1 MASSDMTSAAAPSQE
16 ELEDIILSA
25 RYGELEEIQ
34 EFVKRYGNDSI
45 ASARDER
52 GNTCLH
58 MAAANGHAGAD
69 GFISVL
75 LAGARGACSLT
86 LKFWALWTAST
97 DVLSFLLP
105 ILPAD
110 ALVCVNESNNTPLHW
125 AALNGHLAALRLLVP
140 AVPRSSLFFK
150 NTFGRTALSEAENGA
165 QHAGANT
172 ESPEKSPQM
181 ECAGY
186 LLTFMELENEKR
198 EAPKEGQGEAEAGGS
213 ASTPDGGE
221 GEDDEGEEVTL
232 GVARM
237 GVASKTGDFEFEEQ
251 RQ

>member
-1 MASSDMTSAAAPSQE
+1 M
-16 ELEDIILSA
+16 
-25 RYGELEEIQ
+25 
-34 EFVKRYGNDSI
+34 
-45 ASARDER
+45 
-52 GNTCLH
+52 
-58 MAAANGHAGAD
+58 
-69 GFISVL
+69 
-75 LAGARGACSLT
+75 
-86 LKFWALWTAST
+86 
-97 DVLSFLLP
+97 LSFLLP

-140 AVPRSSLFFK
+140 AVPRASLFLK
-150 NTFGRTALSEAENGA
+150 NSFGRTALSEAENGA

-198 EAPKEGQGEAEAGGS
+198 EAPKEGQGDLAAGGS
-213 ASTPDGGE
+213 GPTSDGGQ
-221 GEDDEGEEVTL
+221 GDDDEGEEVTL

-237 GVASKTGDFEFEEQ
+237 GVASKTGEFEFEEQ